1 MSELP
6 GAVFFIFLLEAHAN
20 IQPIG
25 EASIDYTH
33 IYIVKIGVAVV
44 SAQSEFF
51 GDVDLPV
58 FVQIN
63 AESLRLPVF
72 EVSIPLDG
80 ERRSAEKARE
90 KYRHCKTGC
99 RS

>member
-6 GAVFFIFLLEAHAN
+6 GAVFFVFLLEAHAN
-20 IQPIG
+20 IEPIG
-25 EASIDYTH
+25 QASIDYTH

-58 FVQIN
+58 FVEIS
-63 AESLRLPVF
+63 ADSLRLPVF
-72 EVSIPLDG
+72 QVSIPLDG
-80 ERRSAEKARE
+80 ETSSAEKARE
-90 KYRHCKTGC
+90 KYRHYKTGC
-99 RS
+99 RC